1 MSINIEQIYNELE
14 KFCTKN
20 YKDIL
25 EVDGNDESS
34 IIVIMFM
41 RKTNNVDDF
50 IDAVYECAKYIT
62 KENHQV
68 QVSIHEYGVYNYEFY
83 GELRL
88 LDI

>member
-25 EVDGNDESS
+25 EIDGNDESS

-41 RKTNNVDDF
+41 RKTNNVDDL

-62 KENHQV
+62 KKNHQV

>member
-1 MSINIEQIYNELE
+1 
-14 KFCTKN
+14 
-20 YKDIL
+20 
-25 EVDGNDESS
+25 
-34 IIVIMFM
+34 MFM
-41 RKTNNVDDF
+41 KKTNNVDDF